1 MGKQA
6 ADHQAEWAVL
16 GHVSGLF
23 GVRGWIKV
31 YSHTSP
37 KENIL
42 NHRSWYL
49 NRDGQWLE
57 YRLKQGKTHGKGI
70 VAALEGVDDRDQA
83 AALNG
88 AEIAIPRNRLP
99 EIPAD
104 EYYWCDL
111 EGKRVVNLQGI
122 ELGRVDHL
130 FETGANDVMVV
141 KGERQHLLPF
151 VAQVIKEVDLDGDLI
166 SVDWDPD
173 F

>member
-1 MGKQA
+1 MSQPA
-6 ADHQAEWAVL
+6 RADSADWSVL
-16 GHVSGLF
+16 GRVSGLF

-42 NHRSWYL
+42 SHPFWYL
-49 NRDGQWLE
+49 YREGEWQE
-57 YRLKQGKTHGKGI
+57 YKLKQGKIHGKGI
-70 VAALEGVDDRDQA
+70 VAALEGVTDRDQA

-88 AEIAIPRNRLP
+88 AEIAIPRDRLP

-111 EGKRVVNLQGI
+111 EGKRVVNLEGI
-122 ELGRVDHL
+122 ELGRVDYL

-141 KGERQHLLPF
+141 KGDSQRLLPF
-151 VAQVIKEVDLDGDLI
+151 IAQVIRDVDLDGDLI
-166 SVDWDPD
+166 TVDWDAD